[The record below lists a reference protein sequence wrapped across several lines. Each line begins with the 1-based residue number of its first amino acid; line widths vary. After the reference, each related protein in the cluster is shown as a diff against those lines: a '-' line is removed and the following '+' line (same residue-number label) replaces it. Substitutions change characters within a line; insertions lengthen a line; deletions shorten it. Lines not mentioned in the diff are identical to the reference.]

1 MKLQKGGWVAMD
13 EMAMGGYG
21 CDVTHTFL
29 EHKIL
34 RQTVLLET
42 SMRLLSGNWA
52 LTCFKK
58 FQVCLETQ
66 H

>member
-1 MKLQKGGWVAMD
+1 MKLQKSYACGVD
-13 EMAMGGYG
+13 HKICKYQL
-21 CDVTHTFL
+21 HTFV

-34 RQTVLLET
+34 RQTVFLET
-42 SMRLLSGNWA
+42 SVRLLSGNGIF
-52 LTCFKK
+52 TCFKK